1 MGDITG
7 AIIAGAFFCGP
18 GDRRCHRGCGLLVR
32 ISDRCALDR
41 WRRLRWRPGQLRS
54 SFARRVADMGRR
66 KGNPIDQAAMGHPGK
81 RKSKTER
88 AIAEAE
94 RQAKLLALPRADETS
109 DSPPAYL
116 ADPRA
121 GGRRWRSGPNMRPRL
136 DKLHLLARLDRH
148 TFALFCVYAGE
159 FVVANEDVLVKGYS
173 SRVKTVSGDYML
185 RENPSVSRRDFAAKM
200 VLELSSKFRPDPG
213 RPQQAVAATAQC
225 ALTTRPCLAACC
237 RRFNRK

>member
-1 MGDITG
+1 
-7 AIIAGAFFCGP
+7 
-18 GDRRCHRGCGLLVR
+18 
-32 ISDRCALDR
+32 
-41 WRRLRWRPGQLRS
+41 
-54 SFARRVADMGRR
+54 
-66 KGNPIDQAAMGHPGK
+66 MGHPGK
-81 RKSKTER
+81 RKSKTEK

-116 ADPRA
+116 QDARLAPA
-121 GGRRWRSGPNMRPRL
+121 MAVWREYAPRL

-173 SRVKTVSGDYML
+173 TRVKTVSGDYML

-200 VLELSSKFRPDPG
+200 VLDLSSKFGLTPSDRNKLLREGAMQFDAETLFGRALPQAEAPAAGAEPAPPAPPSHDQAAIGSLSAFDSVPPG
-213 RPQQAVAATAQC
+213 AKP
-225 ALTTRPCLAACC
+225 
-237 RRFNRK
+237 N

>member
-1 MGDITG
+1 
-7 AIIAGAFFCGP
+7 
-18 GDRRCHRGCGLLVR
+18 
-32 ISDRCALDR
+32 
-41 WRRLRWRPGQLRS
+41 
-54 SFARRVADMGRR
+54 
-66 KGNPIDQAAMGHPGK
+66 MGHPGK

-116 ADPRA
+116 VDPQMA
-121 GGRRWRSGPNMRPRL
+121 PALAVWREYAPRL
-136 DKLHLLARLDRH
+136 DQLHLLARLDRH

-173 SRVKTVSGDYML
+173 TRVKTVSGDFML

-200 VLELSSKFRPDPG
+200 VLDLSSKFGLTPADRNKLLRDGAMRFDDETLFGRARPIAEAP
-213 RPQQAVAATAQC
+213 AAEAAAATRSHDD
-225 ALTTRPCLAACC
+225 TAAIGSLSH
-237 RRFNRK
+237 FDSHPPGAKPN

>member
-1 MGDITG
+1 
-7 AIIAGAFFCGP
+7 
-18 GDRRCHRGCGLLVR
+18 
-32 ISDRCALDR
+32 
-41 WRRLRWRPGQLRS
+41 
-54 SFARRVADMGRR
+54 
-66 KGNPIDQAAMGHPGK
+66 MGHPGK
-81 RKSKTER
+81 RKSKTDR

-116 ADPRA
+116 NDPRLA
-121 GGRRWRSGPNMRPRL
+121 PAMAVWNEYAPRL

-173 SRVKTVSGDYML
+173 TRVKTISGDHML

-200 VLELSSKFRPDPG
+200 VLELSGKFGLTPADRNKLLRDGALRFDDETLFGRALPQPQPNGSDTTVGSEISTPSPPAEQGAAAIGSLGQFDSLPPG
-213 RPQQAVAATAQC
+213 AKP
-225 ALTTRPCLAACC
+225 
-237 RRFNRK
+237 N